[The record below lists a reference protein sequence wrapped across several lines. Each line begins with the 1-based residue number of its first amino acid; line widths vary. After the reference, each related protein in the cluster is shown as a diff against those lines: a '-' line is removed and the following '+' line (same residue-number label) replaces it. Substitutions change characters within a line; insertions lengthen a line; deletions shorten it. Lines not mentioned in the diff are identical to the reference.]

1 LTARRTGET
10 VEGTPEGEKPIR
22 SERRFVS
29 LIAMIATGGVAIGT
43 AALII
48 TLSILSG
55 FENTLTDNL
64 VGFSSHALIGSY
76 GNRVL
81 PDYPGTSKAILKRV
95 PEITKLT
102 PYVEQQAVLRSPHGV
117 SGLTIKGLP
126 LFDTSLIA
134 RKRIILGHDLA
145 NLPPGDSLD
154 PILISKSTALELHTT
169 VGKALAAIRFN
180 EKLRTREDIL
190 SNFKRFRVVGIFETG
205 MAEYDATL
213 AYTTLEAAQR
223 FCGYSMTQVNGYEVM
238 TKSIKLA
245 DTVTRKINRVIHY
258 PYFAQSVYDVHQAIF
273 AWIDLQKKPI
283 PIILGLI
290 IIVATFNVIS
300 TLLLIVVEKT
310 HSIGVLRSLGAT
322 SQGIRNIFLTEGV
335 TIGLMGVLIGN
346 AFAFTVC
353 ATESHFHFFKLK
365 SDIYFMSSVPISI
378 QWEHYAIVSVIA
390 FVLALAATFI
400 PAQIAA
406 RMRPLNALRFR

>member
-1 LTARRTGET
+1 MTARRAGEA
-10 VEGTPEGEKPIR
+10 VEGTPVR

-29 LIAMIATGGVAIGT
+29 LIALIATGGVAIGT

-55 FENTLTDNL
+55 FENTLTNNL
-64 VGFSSHALIGSY
+64 VGFTSHALIGSY
-76 GNRVL
+76 GNRAL
-81 PDYPGTSKAILKRV
+81 PDYPGTSKAILKRI

-102 PYVEQQAVLRSPHGV
+102 PYVEQQAVLRSPRGV
-117 SGLTIKGLP
+117 SGLSIKGLP
-126 LFDTSLIA
+126 LSDTGLIA
-134 RKRIILGHDLA
+134 RKRIVQGNDLT
-145 NLPPGDSLD
+145 LVIPGDSLD
-154 PILISKSTALELHTT
+154 PILISKVTAEELHTG
-169 VGKALAAIRFN
+169 VGKALVAIRFN

-223 FCGYSMTQVNGYEVM
+223 FSNYSPTQVNGYEVM
-238 TKSIKLA
+238 THSIALA

-258 PYFAQSVYDVHQAIF
+258 PYFAQSVFSVNQAIF

-310 HSIGVLRSLGAT
+310 HSIGVLRSLGST
-322 SQGIRNIFLTEGV
+322 SQGIRTIFLTEGIL
-335 TIGLMGVLIGN
+335 IGFMGVIFGDLF
-346 AFAFTVC
+346 AFAVC
-353 ATESHFHFFKLK
+353 SLEAHYHFFKLK

-378 QWEHYAIVSVIA
+378 EWQHYALVSLIA
-390 FVLALAATFI
+390 FVLALSATFI

-406 RMRPLNALRFR
+406 KMRPLNALRFR

>member
-1 LTARRTGET
+1 
-10 VEGTPEGEKPIR
+10 
-22 SERRFVS
+22 
-29 LIAMIATGGVAIGT
+29 MIATGGVAIGT

-48 TLSILSG
+48 TLSILAG
-55 FENTLTDNL
+55 FEDTLTTNL
-64 VGFSSHALIGSY
+64 VGFTSHAVIGSY
-76 GNRVL
+76 GNRAL
-81 PDYPGTSKAILKRV
+81 PDYPSTTRAILQRV

-102 PYVEQQAVLRSPHGV
+102 PYVEQQAILRSPHGV

-126 LFDTSLIA
+126 LSDTSLIA
-134 RKRIILGHDLA
+134 RKRIIEGHDLTYA
-145 NLPPGDSLD
+145 LSGDSLD
-154 PILISKSTALELHTT
+154 PILISKATAEELHTGI
-169 VGKALAAIRFN
+169 GKAIAAIRFN
-180 EKLRTREDIL
+180 EKLRSREDIL

-223 FCGYSMTQVNGYEVM
+223 FSFYSPTQVNGYEVM
-238 TKSIKLA
+238 TRSIDLA

-258 PYFAQSVYDVHQAIF
+258 PYFAQSVFNVHQAIF
-273 AWIDLQKKPI
+273 AWIELQKKPI

-310 HSIGVLRSLGAT
+310 HSIGVLRSLGAS
-322 SQGIRNIFLTEGV
+322 SQGIRNIFLTEGI
-335 TIGLMGVLIGN
+335 TIGVMGVIFGDL
-346 AFAFTVC
+346 FAYAVC
-353 ATESHFHFFKLK
+353 ALEAHYHFFKLK

-378 QWEHYAIVSVIA
+378 ELQHYVLVSVIA
-390 FVLALAATFI
+390 FVLALSATFI